1 MKAGIATIRKELSG
15 IYNNQEIES
24 VIALIF
30 NKLKG
35 YSRTQLILAKDE
47 PLTDLERS
55 KLGDIISRLK
65 KHEPIQYVLG
75 STEFYGLSF
84 LCAPGVLIP
93 RPETEELVDWII
105 RENTTLRPTIVDIGT
120 GTGCIAIALQKN
132 IPESHVIAC
141 DISPVCLE
149 TAARNTKLNK
159 SDIALFQYDIINNVP
174 AADFPELDIV
184 VSNPP
189 YVRESEKLLMEKNVT
204 DFEPELALFV
214 PDEKPLIFYEHIAE
228 FARLNLKNGGKLYF
242 EINELFGEEC
252 CNMLIEKGFVQV
264 ELKKDINGKD
274 RMIRSINRKD

>member
-132 IPESHVIAC
+132 IPESHVMAC

-149 TAARNTKLNK
+149 TAARNAKLNK

-274 RMIRSINRKD
+274 RMIRSINRRD

>member
-84 LCAPGVLIP
+84 LCAPEVLIP

-105 RENTTLRPTIVDIGT
+105 RENTTRRPTIVDIGT

-132 IPESHVIAC
+132 IPESHVMAC

-149 TAARNTKLNK
+149 TAAKNAKLNK

-174 AADFPELDIV
+174 TTDFPELDIV

-214 PDEKPLIFYEHIAE
+214 PDENPLIFYEHIAG

>member
-84 LCAPGVLIP
+84 LCAPEVLIP

-105 RENTTLRPTIVDIGT
+105 RENTTRRPTIVDIGT

-132 IPESHVIAC
+132 IPESHVMAC

-174 AADFPELDIV
+174 AVDFPELDIV

-274 RMIRSINRKD
+274 RMIRSINRRD

>member
-132 IPESHVIAC
+132 IPESHVMAC

-149 TAARNTKLNK
+149 TAARNAKLNK

-214 PDEKPLIFYEHIAE
+214 PDENPLIFYEQIAG

-274 RMIRSINRKD
+274 RMIRSINRRD